1 MRTDDDTTLAHRSKS
16 FGLTHGNPKYQLHVQ
31 RSHLQVA
38 FRRSL
43 NFLKTSFIMDALTS
57 RLHLSLSK
65 VWMNT
70 MCYIDSYHTLS
81 I

>member
-1 MRTDDDTTLAHRSKS
+1 MRTDDDTTLSS
-16 FGLTHGNPKYQLHVQ
+16 IEIFWSDTWEPKISTTRATKPPPGGISSVLE
-31 RSHLQVA
+31 L
-38 FRRSL
+38 FK
-43 NFLKTSFIMDALTS
+43 NFIMDALY
-57 RLHLSLSK
+57 LHLSLSK